1 MRETLDISPTI
12 IEQLAE
18 TPEERLYWTAGV
30 RHTLPVECYAST
42 LDRFDSERAAW
53 IAREQALRKPHA
65 YAPNGYPKS
74 QTRSDVTQRAK
85 ESHCTTIEVL
95 DETGAI
101 VESWEVE

>member
-1 MRETLDISPTI
+1 MRETFNISDSI
-12 IEQLAE
+12 LKQLAE

-30 RHTLPVECYAST
+30 RHTSPAEYYESIKT
-42 LDRFDSERAAW
+42 RFDSERAAW
-53 IAREQALRKPHA
+53 IERERCLRKPHA
-65 YAPNGYPKS
+65 YETNGYPQS